1 MRRLLATVTL
11 SLAVAGAAH
20 AQPSPYPQGQNP
32 QAQYPRGQPTSGQ
45 SSQGPSSQGLGRLHD
60 ALNLS
65 PAQEEGWRAYQN
77 AIAQNP
83 QQRARQQ
90 EAQML
95 MPTLPTPRRL
105 ALIRAQM
112 QTDMEVFEQNAR
124 AVNAFYMSLSPEQQR
139 IFDRETAAPAQH

>member
-1 MRRLLATVTL
+1 MRKLLAAVTL
-11 SLAVAGAAH
+11 SLAMAGAA
-20 AQPSPYPQGQNP
+20 
-32 QAQYPRGQPTSGQ
+32 QAQQ
-45 SSQGPSSQGLGRLHD
+45 STAGPGRLHD

-65 PAQEEGWRAYQN
+65 PAQEQAWQSYQA
-77 AIAQNP
+77 AISQNP

-112 QTDMEVFEQNAR
+112 QNDMDVFEQNAR
-124 AVNAFYMSLSPEQQR
+124 AVNAFYMGLNPEQQR
-139 IFDRETAAPAQH
+139 IFDRETAAPPPRPQG